1 MFITGMSSS
10 SLYSDSSSELLSS
23 SDELVSVGVDG
34 DLIAVK
40 LLSSRKLAILSI
52 TGLTPELNAFSLLND
67 GFVSLGGRAFL
78 VEIRAGVNKP
88 KREVN
93 HDNSCEYLAR
103 LAFLTYGT
111 DQIPEQGLF
120 RSVTFSGDI

>member
-1 MFITGMSSS
+1 
-10 SLYSDSSSELLSS
+10 
-23 SDELVSVGVDG
+23 
-34 DLIAVK
+34 
-40 LLSSRKLAILSI
+40 
-52 TGLTPELNAFSLLND
+52 
-67 GFVSLGGRAFL
+67 LGGRAFL